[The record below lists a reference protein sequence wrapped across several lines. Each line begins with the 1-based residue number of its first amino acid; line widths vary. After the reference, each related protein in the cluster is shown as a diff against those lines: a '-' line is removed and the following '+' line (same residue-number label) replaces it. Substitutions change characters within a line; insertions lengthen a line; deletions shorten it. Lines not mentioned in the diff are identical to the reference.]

1 MFKVGIYLRLSRE
14 DNKNG
19 ESESISTQ
27 RDLLLNYIKDNDLQY
42 VDEYVDD
49 GVSGTS
55 FDRLGFNRLIK
66 DCESKRINMVITKD
80 TSRLGRDHIE
90 FGYYVEKYFPEHN
103 IRYVAV
109 NDGIDTFVNNLN
121 NDMLLFKS
129 AFNDLYVKDISNKIK
144 SSLIT
149 KKRSGKFIGAYAPYG
164 YKKDINDKHKLV
176 IKEEEAKVVRR
187 IFNLF
192 INGLSINKICELLSS
207 ENISTPSM
215 SKNMNIGINNLHY
228 GIWSNKTVSDIL
240 KNQNYIG
247 NLVQGK
253 QKKVSYKSKKRVH
266 TKQNDWI
273 ISKDAIPRIIDEET
287 FYLAQSLFKVN
298 KCKRN
303 NDLLLKGLVYCNEC
317 NHMIGFRV
325 QESNTKK
332 YGLVKRIYG
341 SCNYWSKRKALNV
354 CSPHNIKYDLLE
366 GIVIKSLKE
375 LLSNID
381 YDYIVNILNQK
392 LYKNNNFEVQRLN
405 VKKKE
410 LIKKIDDCYYD
421 KLNGLISNDM
431 YLRIVNNFKESIK
444 EYDSKLLS
452 LCNKKD
458 IDIYSLIKSK
468 LVVNS
473 SLLSLLIK
481 KITLTESGAINIYLN
496 FCSS

>member
-27 RDLLLNYIKDNDLQY
+27 RDLLLNYIKDNDLEY
-42 VDEYVDD
+42 VDEYIDD

-192 INGLSINKICELLSS
+192 INGLSINKICELLSLLYIRFTF
-207 ENISTPSM
+207 ISLTS
-215 SKNMNIGINNLHY
+215 
-228 GIWSNKTVSDIL
+228 
-240 KNQNYIG
+240 
-247 NLVQGK
+247 
-253 QKKVSYKSKKRVH
+253 
-266 TKQNDWI
+266 
-273 ISKDAIPRIIDEET
+273 
-287 FYLAQSLFKVN
+287 
-298 KCKRN
+298 
-303 NDLLLKGLVYCNEC
+303 
-317 NHMIGFRV
+317 
-325 QESNTKK
+325 
-332 YGLVKRIYG
+332 VK
-341 SCNYWSKRKALNV
+341 
-354 CSPHNIKYDLLE
+354 
-366 GIVIKSLKE
+366 
-375 LLSNID
+375 
-381 YDYIVNILNQK
+381 
-392 LYKNNNFEVQRLN
+392 
-405 VKKKE
+405 
-410 LIKKIDDCYYD
+410 
-421 KLNGLISNDM
+421 
-431 YLRIVNNFKESIK
+431 
-444 EYDSKLLS
+444 
-452 LCNKKD
+452 
-458 IDIYSLIKSK
+458 
-468 LVVNS
+468 
-473 SLLSLLIK
+473 
-481 KITLTESGAINIYLN
+481 
-496 FCSS
+496 